1 MIRQFLTDL
10 LGALMLFGIVYGS
23 MFLPLIL
30 E

>member
-1 MIRQFLTDL
+1 MIRQILIDF